1 MPVIVDEIVISVEVD
16 GPGARGPA
24 APAGG
29 GADEEHRALVSECV
43 DRVLDVLSRKD
54 ER

>member
-1 MPVIVDEIVISVEVD
+1 MPVIVDEIVISVEVTNQES
-16 GPGARGPA
+16 GGA

-29 GADEEHRALVSECV
+29 TPAEDRQALLSDCV
-43 DRVLDVLSRKD
+43 ERVLDILRRKE